1 MALAEGLL
9 SGGQNIMAFNQQ
21 RKENQMAQSRIDE
34 QTRQY
39 DETMAESTRQYNQ
52 DYKLAQARA
61 KDAAEQLKLNTSA
74 GSRAED
80 MHPLQLEKAKL
91 ENKIA
96 GEKQESIDNDKVIS
110 FLIDSN
116 LISATNSLVLDTT
129 SGAGLEAIKK
139 GGAVVDNAMKA
150 IVQRD
155 PDLPEGYTVDTVDRT
170 TNPGYIII
178 SGAYEDGR
186 RGVWTQNGTSED
198 GDPALNVDYA
208 TMLGLLDDEFRT
220 NIRGNSNMGATA
232 ADVQVMANMAWGMS
246 EKNATEVIDAEVA
259 QNTLHTTVTAK
270 IGQAAADPST
280 GEGVNV
286 GMKRAFRAALASAPD
301 NKAKLAILI
310 EQAGN
315 MGVEVPE
322 ILTAP
327 PAAVQ
332 KHSVSQRLFE
342 AGITP
347 ESWQEMPDQ
356 TKKETLDVLNI
367 RDTVETVGKWIMSPL
382 APAADALMLGPRAV
396 SDAGKMIANSRLGR
410 VAGLSE
416 VGNEPQ
422 YSNPTRYTDEQ
433 NVAMQGTPDITL
445 DQANASFSAIKGQSD
460 DVKAAALELDKTLF
474 GQIDGMDSDQIADY
488 VEQGGFAISREDEA
502 KLAKVL
508 KAAEVETPE
517 DIKKLPTKPQI
528 AVRAWL
534 ATIAPDE
541 STRKA
546 MIIEIQNLQSG
557 SGRADASRS
566 DLEKLA
572 IDRQNAN
579 SSALTAQTGRSRLGF
594 DLEKHSL
601 ALNEYFLKADKY
613 EFDVGEVMGANIQE
627 NMDATR
633 AAIFGVND
641 DGEPNQEI
649 SFNKDRLFDGIGGS
663 SGSFTK
669 MYRQYRDS
677 KGKAKLAAQAGLNQ
691 IISAGFQAL
700 AESEEYGSFMDNFM
714 PDGGIEHIGG
724 NDMFLNRLIVTK
736 SSDEGTPTEF
746 GIRGLGSQTQLDETI
761 PGSVIKNLF
770 GAAGFVYIQKEIG
783 QQKGSL
789 SAINKQRARP

>member
-52 DYKLAQARA
+52 DYKLAQDEAKRLAKQLELNKSADSRA
-61 KDAAEQLKLNTSA
+61 ADMHLLQKNELQLKN
-74 GSRAED
+74 RIAED
-80 MHPLQLEKAKL
+80 
-91 ENKIA
+91 
-96 GEKQESIDNDKVIS
+96 KQESIDNDKV
-110 FLIDSN
+110 FGLLIDSN
-116 LISATNSLVLDTT
+116 IMSRTNPLVLDTT
-129 SGAGLEAIKK
+129 SGAGLEAIKN
-139 GGAVVDNAMKA
+139 GGAVVDNAMMA

-155 PDLPEGYTVDTVDRT
+155 PDLPEGYIVDTVDRT

-178 SGAYEDGR
+178 SGAYADGR

-220 NIRGNSNMGATA
+220 NIRGKSNMGATA
-232 ADVQVMANMAWGMS
+232 ADVQVMATMAYGMS
-246 EKNATEVIDAEVA
+246 ENNATEVINAEVA

-270 IGQAAADPST
+270 IGQAAADPRT

-301 NKAKLAILI
+301 DKAKLAILI

-315 MGVEVPE
+315 MDVEVPE
-322 ILTAP
+322 ILTDP

-410 VAGLSE
+410 VAGLSK

-445 DQANASFSAIKGQSD
+445 DQANASFSAIQGQSD

-474 GQIDGMDSDQIADY
+474 AQIDGMDSDQIADY
-488 VEQGGFAISREDEA
+488 VEQGGFAISKEDEA

-508 KAAEVETPE
+508 KAAKVETPE
-517 DIKKLPTKPQI
+517 DIKKLPTKAQI
-528 AVRAWL
+528 AIRAWL
-534 ATIAPDE
+534 ATIAPDA
-541 STRKA
+541 STREK

-566 DLEKLA
+566 DLEKLRV
-572 IDRQNAN
+572 DQQNAN
-579 SSALTAQTGRSRLGF
+579 SSAITAQTGQDRLQF
-594 DLEKHSL
+594 DAEKHSL
-601 ALNEYFLKADKY
+601 ALEEFFLKAQQY
-613 EFDVGEVMGANIQE
+613 EFDVGEKMGGHIQE
-627 NMDATR
+627 NMEATR

-649 SFNKDRLFDGIGGS
+649 SFDKDRLFAGIGGP

-669 MYRQYRDS
+669 MFTQYRAS
-677 KGKAKLAAQAGLNQ
+677 TGKAKLAAQAGLNQ

-700 AESEEYGSFMDNFM
+700 AESEEYGSFIDNFI

-724 NDMFLNRLIVTK
+724 NDMFLNRLMVTK
-736 SSDEGTPTEF
+736 RSKDGTPTQF

-761 PGSVIKNLF
+761 PGSVIKDLF
-770 GAAGFVYIQKEIG
+770 GASGFAYIQREIG
-783 QQKGSL
+783 QGKESL
-789 SAINKQRARP
+789 SAINKQRART